1 MEIRKKIQYENN
13 ITVSETAKLIEDIAP
28 LSLQESWDNS
38 GMIIG
43 FCSSDVKKIMACLEI
58 TGAIVDEAITARVDM
73 IITHHPMIFGSIN
86 SVRDSDP
93 QGRWIM
99 ELIRHGISVYSCH
112 TPFDKAKGGNNDRIA
127 ELLGLS
133 SVKNLKTDEEE
144 YDIARMGRL
153 KKPQTFMQLIE
164 TAAGELQMS
173 VRNLRAVGDLDTVIT
188 NVGICTGAGAD
199 MIEAAAAAGC
209 QLFVTGDVKYHEAQ
223 TAHALGICVLD
234 AGHYGTEK
242 FFASN
247 MREKL
252 EKKLPDDVEVI
263 ESHVNIDPFRV
274 L

>member
-1 MEIRKKIQYENN
+1 
-13 ITVSETAKLIEDIAP
+13 
-28 LSLQESWDNS
+28 
-38 GMIIG
+38 
-43 FCSSDVKKIMACLEI
+43 
-58 TGAIVDEAITARVDM
+58 
-73 IITHHPMIFGSIN
+73 
-86 SVRDSDP
+86 
-93 QGRWIM
+93 
-99 ELIRHGISVYSCH
+99 
-112 TPFDKAKGGNNDRIA
+112 
-127 ELLGLS
+127 
-133 SVKNLKTDEEE
+133 
-144 YDIARMGRL
+144 
-153 KKPQTFMQLIE
+153 
-164 TAAGELQMS
+164 
-173 VRNLRAVGDLDTVIT
+173 
-188 NVGICTGAGAD
+188 